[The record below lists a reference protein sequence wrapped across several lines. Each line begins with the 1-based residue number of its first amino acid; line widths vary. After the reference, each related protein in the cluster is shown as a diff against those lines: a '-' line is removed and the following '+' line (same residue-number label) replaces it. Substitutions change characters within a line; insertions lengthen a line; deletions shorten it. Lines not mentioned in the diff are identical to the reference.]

1 MAKISPVVCHDS
13 HVLTVAVA
21 VAAVL
26 PSKVYNFAINGMLNN
41 KCKLLVALLCVS
53 KMQRRFVGAFAP
65 QCFASAWKRTTSP
78 TLYPSVRWMASET
91 GERTEEEQ
99 EAIKAAREAKK

>member
-1 MAKISPVVCHDS
+1 LLLLLLLPFVHNCPVGVQHR
-13 HVLTVAVA
+13 HQQ
-21 VAAVL
+21 
-26 PSKVYNFAINGMLNN
+26 NMLNN
-41 KCKLLVALLCVS
+41 KCKLLVVALLCVN

-65 QCFASAWKRTTSP
+65 QCFRSAFKRTTIP
-78 TLYPSVRWMASET
+78 TLYPSVRWMASSET